1 MGVRGWDD
9 RRWGGW
15 GAARSA
21 LAAVAL
27 GVLAVGVRAG
37 RARWYWARGVV
48 RAVGAGRPGAV
59 HAGGDG
65 GRVEGGGR
73 RWRWWCKGWPAMKS
87 RGEGSGDG
95 FLRRE
100 GEKKK
105 NKC

>member
-15 GAARSA
+15 GAARGA
-21 LAAVAL
+21 LAAVVL

-37 RARWYWARGVV
+37 RARWCWARGAV
-48 RAVGAGRPGAV
+48 RAVGAGR
-59 HAGGDG
+59 AGGDG